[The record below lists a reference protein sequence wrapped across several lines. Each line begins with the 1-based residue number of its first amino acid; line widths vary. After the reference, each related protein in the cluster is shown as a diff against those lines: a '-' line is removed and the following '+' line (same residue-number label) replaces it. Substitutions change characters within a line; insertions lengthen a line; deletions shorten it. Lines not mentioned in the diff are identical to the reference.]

1 MRLRHLLPIIPWFLF
16 GCAGLQPRPIS
27 GFKSPIIRVLLAS
40 NRERVRITAT
50 GTYKIQLKGG
60 KFPIRRIGG
69 GRPLQFIASRN
80 DNSLL
85 IKDITGKG
93 YGSFYK
99 AVMIIPI
106 DPQERV
112 IFDDNQYRG
121 RLELSVNGKGRII
134 VINTLNL
141 EDYLKGVIGGEM
153 GEVGKEG
160 YEALKAQA
168 VASRTYALR
177 KLQTQQDALFDIK
190 ATVQDQFYGGY
201 LLEKER
207 SNKAVEETRGLI
219 LIYHGEPIYALYHST
234 CGGRREKGGDV
245 WPELDFPYLK
255 EGIDNLGWGTLCQD
269 SPNFRWI
276 EEWRG
281 EQLDRIIKR
290 ALVSMGVSEMPA
302 SGEVLKDIRILNRF
316 HSGRVKKLLVEFSSH
331 QYTFVGEQIR
341 RVLRRPDGSLLRST
355 LFKLQILRDTR
366 GRIKAVMAIGL
377 GNGHG
382 VGMCQ
387 WGAIGMAKRGY
398 RFDQILRYY
407 YPGTLLRRLY

>member
-1 MRLRHLLPIIPWFLF
+1 MRLRYLLPIILWFLL
-16 GCAGLQPRPIS
+16 GCVGIQPRPIS
-27 GFKSPIIRVLLAS
+27 NFKCPIIRVLLTS

-50 GTYKIQLKGG
+50 GTYEVQLKGG
-60 KFPIRRIGG
+60 RSLIRRMVG
-69 GRPLQFIASRN
+69 GRPLRFIASRN

-85 IKDITGKG
+85 IKDITGRG

-99 AVMIIPI
+99 PVMIIPI

-121 RLELSVNGKGRII
+121 RLELSVNGQGRIRVVNI
-134 VINTLNL
+134 LDL

-153 GEVGKEG
+153 GEVGREA

-177 KLQTQQDALFDIK
+177 KLQTQQNAPFDIK
-190 ATVQDQFYGGY
+190 ATAQDQFYGGY
-201 LLEKER
+201 LLEKES
-207 SNKAVEETRGLI
+207 SNRAVRETRGLI
-219 LIYHGEPIYALYHST
+219 LVYHGEPIHALYHST
-234 CGGRREKGGDV
+234 CGGRREDGKNV

-255 EGIDNLGWGTLCQD
+255 GGVDDLGWGTLCQD

-276 EEWRG
+276 EEWSG
-281 EQLDRIIKR
+281 EELDNIIRR
-290 ALVSMGVSEMPA
+290 ALVSMGVSEVPA
-302 SGEVLKDIRILNRF
+302 PGEVLRDIRILNRF
-316 HSGRVKKLLVEFSSH
+316 KSGRVKELLVKFSSH
-331 QYTFVGEQIR
+331 RYTFVGDQIR

-355 LFKLQILRDTR
+355 LFKLQILRDGR
-366 GRIKAVMAIGL
+366 GRIKAVMAIGF

-407 YPGTLLRRLY
+407 YPGTFLRRLY